1 VIISLSLSLVD
12 LVTFGLTFTLS
23 PSVTLVAENMVS
35 HGPTLLPLY
44 AGIKDHVAVLALET
58 LRMEVLIHCS
68 DPGRFGL
75 SFFWYY
81 GL

>member
-1 VIISLSLSLVD
+1 MIISMSLSLVG
-12 LVTFGLTFTLS
+12 LVTFGLALTLS
-23 PSVTLVAENMVS
+23 FSVTLVAENMVFDR
-35 HGPTLLPLY
+35 PTLLPLY
-44 AGIKDHVAVLALET
+44 AGIKDHVAILALET
-58 LRMEVLIHCS
+58 VRMEVLIHCS